1 MNQGSAGMGGK
12 LIFLVTFLIGYLT
25 TGIRGDGHL
34 QRPTAT
40 NVSITRDGCGSTKLC
55 LGDVGCD
62 PAGNVLC
69 SFISSEVVNASTSDV
84 KFELFGNSTGY
95 IALVLTTNVDQG
107 GGLVFVCSRDP
118 FNATRNFFFRTAT
131 QIGNNGSI
139 TLTNSP
145 RVEDI
150 TYNFNRSIN
159 GSFHQCTFTA
169 QGLSQAINNRTSGAL
184 NFQAGLVSG
193 KVNADGTF
201 EAPSATLFRTNGS
214 VDLTNLTGNSPD
226 PPAFDPA
233 ANLETPTATMVSITR
248 DGCGSTKLC
257 LGDVGCDPA
266 GNVLCSFISSEVVNA
281 STSDVKFELFGNST
295 GYIALVLTTN
305 VDQGGGLV
313 FVCSRDPFNATRN
326 FLFRTATQIGNN
338 GSITLTNSPR
348 VEDITYN
355 FNRSINGSFHQ
366 CTFTAQGLSQAI
378 NNRASGALNFQAG
391 LVSGKVNADGTFE
404 APSATLFRTNGSV
417 DLTNLTGNSPDPPAF
432 DPAAN
437 LETPTATMVSITRDG
452 CGSTKLCLG
461 DVGCDPAGNVL
472 CSFISSE
479 VVNASTSDV
488 KFELFG
494 NSTGYIALVLTTNVD
509 QGGGLVFVCSRDPFN
524 ATRNF
529 LFRTATQIGNNGSIT
544 LTNSPRVEDIT
555 YNFNRSINGSF
566 HQCTF
571 TAQGLSQ
578 AINNRASGA
587 LNFQAGLVS
596 GKVNADGTFEA
607 PSATLFRTNG
617 SVDLTNL
624 TGNSP
629 DPPAFDPA
637 ANLETP
643 TATMVSITRDGCGST
658 KLCLG
663 DVGCDPAGNVLCSFI
678 SSEVVNA
685 STSGVKFEL
694 FGNSTGYIALV
705 LTTNVDQGGGL
716 VFVCSRDPFNAT
728 RNFLFRTA
736 TQIGNNG
743 SITLTNSPRVEDITY
758 NFNRSIN
765 GSFHQCTFTAQGLSQ
780 AINNRASGA
789 LNFQAGLVSGKV
801 NADGTFEAPSAT
813 LFRTNGSVD
822 LTNLTGNSPDRSSCF

>member
-1 MNQGSAGMGGK
+1 MGGK